1 MYTNNSMAEKELVR
15 SVLFII
21 VARKTKYL
29 EINLNEAERDLCEK
43 NYKNVKEIN
52 RRGFW
57 NMENTW
63 HVHVFIASNVCIA
76 ESNL

>member
-52 RRGFW
+52 RRGF
-57 NMENTW
+57 
-63 HVHVFIASNVCIA
+63 
-76 ESNL
+76 